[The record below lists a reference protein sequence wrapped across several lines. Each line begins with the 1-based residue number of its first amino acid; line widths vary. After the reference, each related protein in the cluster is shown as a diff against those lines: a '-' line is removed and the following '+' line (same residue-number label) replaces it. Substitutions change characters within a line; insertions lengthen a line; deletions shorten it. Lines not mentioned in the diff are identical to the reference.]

1 MNVREKLKSPFAK
14 VGGGLTAVGAI
25 LRPDLLF
32 AFSDAL
38 LASAPQIFSGLTVGA
53 LTLPQF
59 LPPDTPV
66 DWVLVAAAGLFLAY
80 LGKEINDNFD
90 REGL

>member
-1 MNVREKLKSPFAK
+1 MNVRELVKSPFAK
-14 VGGGLTAVGAI
+14 VSGGLAAIGAI
-25 LRPDLLF
+25 ARPGVLF
-32 AFSDAL
+32 SFSDAL

-59 LPPDTPV
+59 LPPQSPV
-66 DWVLVAAAGLFLAY
+66 DWVLVSAAGLFLAY
-80 LGKEINDNFD
+80 LAKEINDNFD

>member
-1 MNVREKLKSPFAK
+1 MTVREKLKSPFAK
-14 VGGGLTAVGAI
+14 VSGGVAAIGAI
-25 LRPDLLF
+25 LRPDVLF

-59 LPPDTPV
+59 LPPQSTV
-66 DWVLVAAAGLFLAY
+66 DWVLVGAAALFIAY
-80 LGKEINDNFD
+80 LAKEINDNFD